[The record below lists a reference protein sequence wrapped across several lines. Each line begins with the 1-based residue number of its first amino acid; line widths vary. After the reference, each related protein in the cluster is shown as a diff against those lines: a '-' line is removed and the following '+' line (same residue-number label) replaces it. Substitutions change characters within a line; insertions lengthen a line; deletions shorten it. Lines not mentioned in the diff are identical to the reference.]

1 MCFHAH
7 TQVVDLIQEPIGIA
21 LYEMKDGQ
29 ISNVCIQ
36 GGLPVAA
43 LNLNKPLRQDS
54 ALRCTLVATCNGGW
68 SWQVY
73 LATCRTKGRGW
84 S

>member
-1 MCFHAH
+1 MM
-7 TQVVDLIQEPIGIA
+7 QVVDLIQEPIGIA

-43 LNLNKPLRQDS
+43 WRIDKLLRQACAS
-54 ALRCTLVATCNGGW
+54 RCIVAATCSE
-68 SWQVY
+68 SW
-73 LATCRTKGRGW
+73 
-84 S
+84 